1 MPKISAYPAAT
12 NLNATDEVLINQAG
26 ATKKVTIALME
37 ALTEIVILTY
47 ADAALS
53 GTPKALRFSYQG
65 NWYYTKCYPT
75 AGAEA
80 SGSGDNVGDNL
91 YAIDDAAISGTPI
104 LFGLFSGGVE
114 YYFKAYP
121 TTGASVHH
129 DGDQSLRLARYA
141 DAALSGTPL
150 IAKAVIGGTA
160 YYWKAYP
167 TKV

>member
-26 ATKKVTIALME
+26 VTKKATVALME
-37 ALTEIVILTY
+37 ALTEIAILTY
-47 ADAALS
+47 ADSALS
-53 GTPKALRFSYQG
+53 GTPKALRFSSQG
-65 NWYYTKCYPT
+65 NWYYTKAYPT

-80 SGSGDNVGDNL
+80 SGSSDNVGDNL
-91 YAIDDAAISGTPI
+91 YTIDDAAISGTPI
-104 LFGLFSGGVE
+104 IFELVSGGVA

-121 TTGASVHH
+121 TAGASVYH
-129 DGDQSLRLARYA
+129 DGDQSLRLTQYA

-160 YYWKAYP
+160 YYWKVYP
-167 TKV
+167 TKA